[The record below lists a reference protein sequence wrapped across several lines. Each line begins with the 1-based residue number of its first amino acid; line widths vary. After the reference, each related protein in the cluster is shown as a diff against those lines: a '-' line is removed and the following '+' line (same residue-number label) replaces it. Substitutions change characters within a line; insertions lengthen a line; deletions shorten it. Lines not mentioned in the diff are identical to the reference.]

1 MPPQT
6 RYARCGEL
14 SIAYQVIGDGP
25 RDLVIVP
32 GWLWHIELFW
42 NDPGY
47 RRFIHAL
54 TDFARVITY
63 DKRGTG
69 MSDPIP
75 AAPSLDERMDDVRAV
90 LDAVGSERASL
101 FGISEG
107 GNISAVFAAS
117 HPERTERLIV

>member
-25 RDLVIVP
+25 RDLVVVP
-32 GWLWHIELFW
+32 GFVWHVEQLW

-47 RRFIHAL
+47 HRFMRGL
-54 TDFARVITY
+54 TDFARVIVY
-63 DKRGTG
+63 DKRGSG

-75 AAPSLDERMDDVRAV
+75 AAPSLDERMDDVLAV
-90 LDAVGSERASL
+90 LDAARAECATVVGV
-101 FGISEG
+101 SEG
-107 GNISAVFAAS
+107 GAIGVLF
-117 HPERTERLIV
+117 